1 MLAAA
6 TASASQ
12 PVVAALL
19 GLGAAGLA
27 GAVVAMAWS
36 VHARQIRLAELLARR
51 QFILTREPAAEE
63 QPLNGHAGAEAAFA
77 QVQEALETVGAR
89 ENARENMRE
98 NARENAREN
107 QAGQKAQG
115 GTGNGGHAARG
126 ATGARPGKLVIEGPE
141 TVVVGEQVRYRVRP
155 TAVGTMV
162 TWAAGGGSVSQA
174 PDPVHP
180 DELLL
185 IAERPGSLMLH
196 VRVREGLTE
205 RRETM
210 SVTAVPD
217 VTPAASPFPLRLFLH
232 GWGLVVVAVL
242 VVGFAAALDALGN
255 LTSAD
260 FIALVVPLTA
270 LLGVLAAV
278 RGTSDLSTRPS
289 RNPAPRSGPD
299 GSPTWPES

>member
-1 MLAAA
+1 MLAA
-6 TASASQ
+6 TTGASQ
-12 PVVAALL
+12 PVLAALL

-51 QFILTREPAAEE
+51 QFILTREPAPPE
-63 QPLNGHAGAEAAFA
+63 QAVNGHAAPASPEAAP
-77 QVQEALETVGAR
+77 VQETLEAVGAR
-89 ENARENMRE
+89 ESGDA
-98 NARENAREN
+98 

-115 GTGNGGHAARG
+115 AAGGRAGNGGHGTRGPAAAR
-126 ATGARPGKLVIEGPE
+126 AAKLVIDGPQ

-155 TAVGTMV
+155 SAVGTAV

-174 PDPVHP
+174 PDPAHP

-185 IAERPGSLMLH
+185 IADRPGQLMLH

-205 RRETM
+205 RRETKA
-210 SVTAVPD
+210 VTAVPD

-232 GWGLVVVAVL
+232 GWGLVVVAIL
-242 VVGFAAALDALGN
+242 VVGFAGALDALGN
-255 LTSAD
+255 LTSGD

-278 RGTSDLSTRPS
+278 RGGSDPALN
-289 RNPAPRSGPD
+289 RNPPAHDDSPAWHTGAAG
-299 GSPTWPES
+299 GSFP

>member
-6 TASASQ
+6 AATAGASQ
-12 PVVAALL
+12 PVIAALL
-19 GLGAAGLA
+19 GLGAAGLG

-36 VHARQIRLAELLARR
+36 VHARQIRLAELLVRR
-51 QFILTREPAAEE
+51 QFILTREPAAPE
-63 QPLNGHAGAEAAFA
+63 QSLNGHAGPEADLTG
-77 QVQEALETVGAR
+77 VQETLETVGAR
-89 ENARENMRE
+89 EA
-98 NARENAREN
+98 
-107 QAGQKAQG
+107 QAGQKAH
-115 GTGNGGHAARG
+115 GTPAGHAGNGGNGGNGGRG
-126 ATGARPGKLVIEGPE
+126 AATARPAKLVIEGPE

-155 TAVGTMV
+155 TAVGTAV

-174 PDPVHP
+174 PDPTHP

-185 IAERPGSLMLH
+185 IADRPGSLMLH

-232 GWGLVVVAVL
+232 GWGLVVVAIL
-242 VVGFAAALDALGN
+242 VIGFAAALDALGN
-255 LTSAD
+255 LSAAD

-270 LLGVLAAV
+270 LLGVIAVVRTAA
-278 RGTSDLSTRPS
+278 D
-289 RNPAPRSGPD
+289 PAPRPGKGPA
-299 GSPTWPES
+299 SPEP

>member
-1 MLAAA
+1 MLATAA
-6 TASASQ
+6 AGTSQ
-12 PVVAALL
+12 PVLAALL

-36 VHARQIRLAELLARR
+36 VHIRQIRLAELLTRR
-51 QFILTREPAAEE
+51 QFILTREPAAPE
-63 QPLNGHAGAEAAFA
+63 QPVNGHAGADAALG
-77 QVQEALETVGAR
+77 QVQETLETVGAR
-89 ENARENMRE
+89 EA
-98 NARENAREN
+98 
-107 QAGQKAQG
+107 QGGQKAQG
-115 GTGNGGHAARG
+115 TQGAQGGQGGQSGNGGHGTRG
-126 ATGARPGKLVIEGPE
+126 GSARPGKLVIDGPE

-155 TAVGTMV
+155 SAVGTAV

-174 PDPVHP
+174 PDPTHP

-185 IAERPGSLMLH
+185 IADRPGSLMLH

-205 RRETM
+205 RRETK

-217 VTPAASPFPLRLFLH
+217 MTPAASPFPLRLFLQ

-242 VVGFAAALDALGN
+242 VIGFAGALVALGN

-260 FIALVVPLTA
+260 FIALVVPVTA

-278 RGTSDLSTRPS
+278 RGTSDLSPRPG
-289 RNPAPRSGPD
+289 RNPAPRSSQNGNLT
-299 GSPTWPES
+299 GLES

>member
-1 MLAAA
+1 MLATAA
-6 TASASQ
+6 GTSQ
-12 PVVAALL
+12 PVLAGLL

-51 QFILTREPAAEE
+51 QFILTREPAAPE
-63 QPLNGHAGAEAAFA
+63 QTGNGHGGAEAALG
-77 QVQEALETVGAR
+77 QVQEALEVVGAR
-89 ENARENMRE
+89 EA
-98 NARENAREN
+98 

-115 GTGNGGHAARG
+115 TQGGHAGNAGHGTRG
-126 ATGARPGKLVIEGPE
+126 AAARPAKLVIEGPE

-155 TAVGTMV
+155 SAVGTAV

-174 PDPVHP
+174 PDPTHP

-185 IAERPGSLMLH
+185 IADRPGSLMLH
-196 VRVREGLTE
+196 VRVREGLNE
-205 RRETM
+205 RRETK

-217 VTPAASPFPLRLFLH
+217 VTPAASPFPLRLFLQ
-232 GWGLVVVAVL
+232 GWGLVVVAIL
-242 VVGFAAALDALGN
+242 VVGFAGALVALGN

-260 FIALVVPLTA
+260 FIALVVPLIA

-278 RGTSDLSTRPS
+278 RGAADPGPRPA
-289 RNPAPRSGPD
+289 RNPAPGPD
-299 GSPTWPES
+299 ASEYTAAGRL

>member
-1 MLAAA
+1 MLATAA
-6 TASASQ
+6 AGTSQ
-12 PVVAALL
+12 PVLAALL

-36 VHARQIRLAELLARR
+36 VHIRQIRLAELLTRR
-51 QFILTREPAAEE
+51 QFILTREPAAPE
-63 QPLNGHAGAEAAFA
+63 QPVNGHAGAEAALG
-77 QVQEALETVGAR
+77 QVQETLETVGAR
-89 ENARENMRE
+89 EA
-98 NARENAREN
+98 

-115 GTGNGGHAARG
+115 TQGAQGGQSGNGGHGTRG
-126 ATGARPGKLVIEGPE
+126 GSARPGKLVIDGPE

-155 TAVGTMV
+155 SAVGTAV

-174 PDPVHP
+174 PDPTHP

-185 IAERPGSLMLH
+185 IADRPGSLMLH

-205 RRETM
+205 RRETK

-217 VTPAASPFPLRLFLH
+217 MTPAASPFPLRLFLQ

-242 VVGFAAALDALGN
+242 VIGFAGALVALGN

-260 FIALVVPLTA
+260 FIALVVPVTA

-278 RGTSDLSTRPS
+278 RGTSDLSPRPG
-289 RNPAPRSGPD
+289 RNPAPRSSQNGNLT
-299 GSPTWPES
+299 GLES

>member
-6 TASASQ
+6 ATAGASQ
-12 PVVAALL
+12 PAVAALL
-19 GLGAAGLA
+19 GLGAAGLG

-51 QFILTREPAAEE
+51 QFILTREPAAQE
-63 QPLNGHAGAEAAFA
+63 QQLNGHSGTESALNGA
-77 QVQEALETVGAR
+77 QETLETVGAR
-89 ENARENMRE
+89 EA
-98 NARENAREN
+98 

-115 GTGNGGHAARG
+115 APAAQGGNAENGGHRG
-126 ATGARPGKLVIEGPE
+126 RGTATTARPAKLVIEGPE
-141 TVVVGEQVRYRVRP
+141 TLVVGEQVRYRVRP
-155 TAVGTMV
+155 TAVGTAV

-185 IAERPGSLMLH
+185 IADRPGSLMLH
-196 VRVREGLTE
+196 VRVREGLAE
-205 RRETM
+205 RRETK

-232 GWGLVVVAVL
+232 GWGLVVVAIL
-242 VVGFAAALDALGN
+242 VIGFAGALDALGN
-255 LTSAD
+255 LTAAD

-270 LLGVLAAV
+270 LLGVIAVVRTAA
-278 RGTSDLSTRPS
+278 D
-289 RNPAPRSGPD
+289 PAPRPGRGPA
-299 GSPTWPES
+299 SPEP

>member
-6 TASASQ
+6 AGTSQ
-12 PVVAALL
+12 PVLAGLL

-51 QFILTREPAAEE
+51 QFILTREPAPPE
-63 QPLNGHAGAEAAFA
+63 QAVNGHAGPEAAA
-77 QVQEALETVGAR
+77 VQETLEAVGA
-89 ENARENMRE
+89 
-98 NARENAREN
+98 
-107 QAGQKAQG
+107 QAGQKAPGGQG
-115 GTGNGGHAARG
+115 GQGGQGGPAGNGGHGGHGSRGAAAAR
-126 ATGARPGKLVIEGPE
+126 AGKLVIDGPQ

-155 TAVGTMV
+155 SAVGTAV

-174 PDPVHP
+174 PDPAHP

-185 IAERPGSLMLH
+185 IADRPGSLMLH

-205 RRETM
+205 RRETKA
-210 SVTAVPD
+210 VTAVPD

-232 GWGLVVVAVL
+232 GWGLVVVAIL
-242 VVGFAAALDALGN
+242 VTGFAGALDALGN
-255 LTSAD
+255 LTSGD

-278 RGTSDLSTRPS
+278 RGADGPPRS
-289 RNPAPRSGPD
+289 PAPRPGHNEGPA
-299 GSPTWPES
+299 WPET

>member
-1 MLAAA
+1 MLATAA
-6 TASASQ
+6 AGTSQ
-12 PVVAALL
+12 PVLAALL

-36 VHARQIRLAELLARR
+36 VHIRQIRLAELLTRR
-51 QFILTREPAAEE
+51 QFILTREPAAPE
-63 QPLNGHAGAEAAFA
+63 QPVNGHAGAEAALG
-77 QVQEALETVGAR
+77 QVQETLETVGAR
-89 ENARENMRE
+89 EA
-98 NARENAREN
+98 

-115 GTGNGGHAARG
+115 AQGGQSGNGGHGTRG
-126 ATGARPGKLVIEGPE
+126 GSARPGKLVIDGPE

-155 TAVGTMV
+155 SAVGTAV

-174 PDPVHP
+174 PDPAHP

-185 IAERPGSLMLH
+185 IADRPGSLMLH
-196 VRVREGLTE
+196 VRVREGLNE
-205 RRETM
+205 RRETK

-217 VTPAASPFPLRLFLH
+217 VTPAASPFPLRLFLQ

-242 VVGFAAALDALGN
+242 VIGFAGALVALGN

-260 FIALVVPLTA
+260 FIALVIPVTA

-278 RGTSDLSTRPS
+278 RGTSDLSPRPG
-289 RNPAPRSGPD
+289 RNPAPRSSQNGNLT
-299 GSPTWPES
+299 GLES

>member
-6 TASASQ
+6 AATAGASQ
-12 PVVAALL
+12 PAVAALL
-19 GLGAAGLA
+19 GLGAAGLG

-51 QFILTREPAAEE
+51 QFILTREPAAQE
-63 QPLNGHAGAEAAFA
+63 QQLNGHSGAEAALNG
-77 QVQEALETVGAR
+77 VQETLETVGAR
-89 ENARENMRE
+89 EA
-98 NARENAREN
+98 

-115 GTGNGGHAARG
+115 APAAQGGNAENGGHRG
-126 ATGARPGKLVIEGPE
+126 RGTATTARPAKLVIEGPE

-155 TAVGTMV
+155 TAVGTAV

-185 IAERPGSLMLH
+185 IADRPGSLMLH
-196 VRVREGLTE
+196 VRVREGLAE
-205 RRETM
+205 RRETK

-232 GWGLVVVAVL
+232 GWGLVVVAIL
-242 VVGFAAALDALGN
+242 VIGFAGALDALGN
-255 LTSAD
+255 LTAAD

-270 LLGVLAAV
+270 LLGVIAVVRTAA
-278 RGTSDLSTRPS
+278 D
-289 RNPAPRSGPD
+289 PAPRPGRGPA
-299 GSPTWPES
+299 SPEP

>member
-1 MLAAA
+1 MLATAA
-6 TASASQ
+6 AGTSQ
-12 PVVAALL
+12 PVLAGLL

-36 VHARQIRLAELLARR
+36 VHARQIRLAELLTRR
-51 QFILTREPAAEE
+51 QFILTREPAAPE
-63 QPLNGHAGAEAAFA
+63 QPVNGHAGAEAALG
-77 QVQEALETVGAR
+77 QVQETLETVGAR
-89 ENARENMRE
+89 EA
-98 NARENAREN
+98 

-115 GTGNGGHAARG
+115 AQGAQGGQSGNGGHGTRG
-126 ATGARPGKLVIEGPE
+126 GSARPGKLVIDGPE

-155 TAVGTMV
+155 SAVGTAV

-174 PDPVHP
+174 PDPTHP

-185 IAERPGSLMLH
+185 IADRPGSLMLH

-205 RRETM
+205 RRETK

-217 VTPAASPFPLRLFLH
+217 VTPAASPFPLRLFLQ

-242 VVGFAAALDALGN
+242 VVGFAGALDALGN

-260 FIALVVPLTA
+260 FIALVAPVIA

-278 RGTSDLSTRPS
+278 RGTSDLSPRPG
-289 RNPAPRSGPD
+289 RNPAPRSSQNGNLT
-299 GSPTWPES
+299 GLES

>member
-1 MLAAA
+1 MLAA
-6 TASASQ
+6 TTGASQ
-12 PVVAALL
+12 PVLAALL

-51 QFILTREPAAEE
+51 QFILTREPAPPE
-63 QPLNGHAGAEAAFA
+63 QAVNGHAAPASPEAAP
-77 QVQEALETVGAR
+77 VQEALEAVGAR
-89 ENARENMRE
+89 ESGDA
-98 NARENAREN
+98 

-115 GTGNGGHAARG
+115 AAGGRAGNGGHGTRGPAAAR
-126 ATGARPGKLVIEGPE
+126 AAKLVIDGPQ

-155 TAVGTMV
+155 SAVGTAV

-174 PDPVHP
+174 PDPAHP

-185 IAERPGSLMLH
+185 IADRPGQLMLH
-196 VRVREGLTE
+196 VRVREGLSE
-205 RRETM
+205 RRETKA
-210 SVTAVPD
+210 VTAVPD

-232 GWGLVVVAVL
+232 GWGLVVVAIL
-242 VVGFAAALDALGN
+242 VVGFAGALDALGN
-255 LTSAD
+255 LTSGD

-278 RGTSDLSTRPS
+278 RGGSDPALN
-289 RNPAPRSGPD
+289 RNPPAHDDSPAGRHTGAAG
-299 GSPTWPES
+299 GSFP

>member
-1 MLAAA
+1 MLATAA
-6 TASASQ
+6 AGTSQ
-12 PVVAALL
+12 PVLAALL

-36 VHARQIRLAELLARR
+36 VHIRQIRLAELLTRR
-51 QFILTREPAAEE
+51 QFILTREPAAPE
-63 QPLNGHAGAEAAFA
+63 QPVNGHAGAEAALG
-77 QVQEALETVGAR
+77 QVQETLETVGAR
-89 ENARENMRE
+89 EA
-98 NARENAREN
+98 

-115 GTGNGGHAARG
+115 AQGAQGGQSGNGGHGTRG
-126 ATGARPGKLVIEGPE
+126 GSARPGKLVIDGPE

-155 TAVGTMV
+155 SAVGTAV

-174 PDPVHP
+174 PDPAHP

-185 IAERPGSLMLH
+185 IADRPGSLMLH
-196 VRVREGLTE
+196 VRVREGLNE
-205 RRETM
+205 RRETK

-217 VTPAASPFPLRLFLH
+217 VTPAASPFPLRLFLQ

-242 VVGFAAALDALGN
+242 VVGFAGALDALGN
-255 LTSAD
+255 LTSGD

-278 RGTSDLSTRPS
+278 RGTGDPGLRPA
-289 RNPAPRSGPD
+289 RNPAPRPGHNEN
-299 GSPTWPES
+299 PTWPES

>member
-1 MLAAA
+1 MLATAA
-6 TASASQ
+6 AGTSQ
-12 PVVAALL
+12 PVLAALL

-36 VHARQIRLAELLARR
+36 VHIRQIRLAELLTRR
-51 QFILTREPAAEE
+51 QFILTREPAAPE
-63 QPLNGHAGAEAAFA
+63 QPVNGHAGAEAALG
-77 QVQEALETVGAR
+77 QVQETLETVGAR
-89 ENARENMRE
+89 EA
-98 NARENAREN
+98 

-115 GTGNGGHAARG
+115 TQGAQGGQSGNGGHGTRG
-126 ATGARPGKLVIEGPE
+126 GSARPGKLVIDGPE

-155 TAVGTMV
+155 SAVGTAV

-174 PDPVHP
+174 PDPTHP

-185 IAERPGSLMLH
+185 IADRPGSLMLH

-205 RRETM
+205 RRETK

-217 VTPAASPFPLRLFLH
+217 MTPAASPFPLRLFLQ

-242 VVGFAAALDALGN
+242 VIGFAGALVALGN

-260 FIALVVPLTA
+260 FIALVIPVTA

-278 RGTSDLSTRPS
+278 RGTSDLSPRPG
-289 RNPAPRSGPD
+289 RNPAPRSSQNGNLT
-299 GSPTWPES
+299 GLES

>member
-1 MLAAA
+1 MLAA
-6 TASASQ
+6 TTGASQ
-12 PVVAALL
+12 PVLAALL

-51 QFILTREPAAEE
+51 QFILTREPAPPE
-63 QPLNGHAGAEAAFA
+63 QAVNGHAAPASPEAAP
-77 QVQEALETVGAR
+77 VQEALEAVGAR
-89 ENARENMRE
+89 ESGDA
-98 NARENAREN
+98 

-115 GTGNGGHAARG
+115 AAGGRAGNGGHGTRGPAAAR
-126 ATGARPGKLVIEGPE
+126 AAKLVIDGPQ

-155 TAVGTMV
+155 SAVGTAV

-174 PDPVHP
+174 PDPAHP

-185 IAERPGSLMLH
+185 IADRPGQLMLH

-205 RRETM
+205 RRETKA
-210 SVTAVPD
+210 VTAVPD

-232 GWGLVVVAVL
+232 GWGLVVVAIL
-242 VVGFAAALDALGN
+242 VVGFAGALDALGN
-255 LTSAD
+255 LTSGD

-278 RGTSDLSTRPS
+278 RGASDPGPRLN
-289 RNPAPRSGPD
+289 RNPAQRPGHD
-299 GSPTWPES
+299 ESPAWPES